1 VIFAVLYA
9 LNIETISPIPG
20 AGNYGGAI
28 IHADYTHS
36 LVGALAISLVAMI
49 VAMIPWGRRNGL
61 IIGGMVFSHWVLDLL
76 VHRGD
81 LPILPGNAGGLPRL
95 GLGLWAIPW
104 LSFLAELILIL
115 GGAYLYY
122 HAAMRTA
129 VRAERQ
135 DAKAGSAPRA
145 PYRRQALITSV
156 ILPVLLVG
164 TLLADFFGLG

>member
-1 VIFAVLYA
+1 
-9 LNIETISPIPG
+9 
-20 AGNYGGAI
+20 
-28 IHADYTHS
+28 
-36 LVGALAISLVAMI
+36 
-49 VAMIPWGRRNGL
+49 
-61 IIGGMVFSHWVLDLL
+61 MVFSHWVLYLL
-76 VHRGD
+76 VHRAD
-81 LPILPGNAGGLPRL
+81 MPILPGNAGGLPRL